1 MVGVEFVDENT
12 DLVLLVTGRL
22 VDKELR
28 SSSVLAACTREIDR
42 CKGVQVVF
50 AE

>member
-1 MVGVEFVDENT
+1 MVGVVFVDENA

-22 VDKELR
+22 VDNELR

-42 CKGVQVVF
+42 
-50 AE
+50 